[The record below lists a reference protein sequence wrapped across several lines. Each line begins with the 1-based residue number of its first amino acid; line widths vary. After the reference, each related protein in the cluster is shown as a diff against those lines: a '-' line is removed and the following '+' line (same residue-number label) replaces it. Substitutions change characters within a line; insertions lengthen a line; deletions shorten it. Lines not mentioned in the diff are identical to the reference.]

1 MYMNLS
7 IDTET
12 MKFTQMFMF
21 TSVSRC
27 LCSPVFPDV
36 YVHQCL
42 QMFASCLSESFN
54 QICPSGYRTAM
65 KLQALQR
72 LCCLDT
78 VLVRHV
84 TAALHSGGGAQRDVA
99 MSRQEVTCA
108 LNRMFHSASQEVPV
122 HVTAAATEET
132 CSLMFRLFDRSQSD
146 EVSGR
151 SLQTALIALSSDNL
165 LLKYRGLLQVST
177 TPSGSISKPGLRC
190 LLMDLIQVPAA
201 VQEEVVFDDL
211 EAAVQSCFK
220 GVLTPTVSKHHL
232 LSWLQ
237 SEPCLLLWLS
247 TLYRLSASQSV
258 QHNVRCHICKT
269 RPFTGLRY
277 RCMKCVNVHVC
288 QSCFLTDR
296 QTRKHKTHHPMLVF
310 CKQPT
315 WRESL
320 TSLVR
325 SAHHTLLPRRHTQR
339 EANWKRVLM
348 WEEPSETENK
358 GPPTS
363 DASTRLVGS
372 AHSSSSERGVSH
384 GASEAPPPR
393 CSSSCKSLQTN
404 EDTSSQQAVALL
416 TDVKNLQRDRWL
428 LEQELQTFRL
438 TVQSEQGIL
447 EERCSEMEVTV
458 ETLTRYN
465 AQLQGML
472 TQALNKME
480 AQQHGSNMPN
490 SANTENTE
498 RGTITPTSDTL
509 KSTEEET
516 EEEEEIEDE
525 WSQEELQTQTSPT
538 IHQGSPPSPDG
549 DCEEESAGRMSPHHP
564 VELQHGP
571 EEAEL
576 QGERNSLSEEEEEHG
591 PRSSET
597 LLQGT
602 VERLKAALETHRWTH
617 TGERTRAELLQ
628 AAEQVGDSMLHL
640 VDAMETNSPADSSSL
655 ENFI

>member
-1 MYMNLS
+1 
-7 IDTET
+7 
-12 MKFTQMFMF
+12 
-21 TSVSRC
+21 
-27 LCSPVFPDV
+27 
-36 YVHQCL
+36 
-42 QMFASCLSESFN
+42 
-54 QICPSGYRTAM
+54 
-65 KLQALQR
+65 
-72 LCCLDT
+72 
-78 VLVRHV
+78 
-84 TAALHSGGGAQRDVA
+84 
-99 MSRQEVTCA
+99 
-108 LNRMFHSASQEVPV
+108 
-122 HVTAAATEET
+122 
-132 CSLMFRLFDRSQSD
+132 
-146 EVSGR
+146 
-151 SLQTALIALSSDNL
+151 
-165 LLKYRGLLQVST
+165 LLQVST

-296 QTRKHKTHHPMLVF
+296 QTRKHKTHHPVLEF

-325 SAHHTLLPRRHTQR
+325 SAHHALLPRRHTQR
-339 EANWKRVLM
+339 EANWKRVLI
-348 WEEPSETENK
+348 P
-358 GPPTS
+358 
-363 DASTRLVGS
+363 
-372 AHSSSSERGVSH
+372 SSERGVSH
-384 GASEAPPPR
+384 ATSEAPPPH

-404 EDTSSQQAVALL
+404 EDTS
-416 TDVKNLQRDRWL
+416 KQRKTEPDGFISLVFMFVCFFLSCFVLVCYLMLFVCLFFPIRL

-472 TQALNKME
+472 TQVSGCGRSDWLMT
-480 AQQHGSNMPN
+480 AQQHASNMPN

-549 DCEEESAGRMSPHHP
+549 DCEESAGRMSPHNP

-602 VERLKAALETHRWTH
+602 VERLKAALETHRWTQ
-617 TGERTRAELLQ
+617 TGEAQT
-628 AAEQVGDSMLHL
+628 GD
-640 VDAMETNSPADSSSL
+640 
-655 ENFI
+655 

>member
-1 MYMNLS
+1 MLGFQLGQSERRLIMDPDS
-7 IDTET
+7 I
-12 MKFTQMFMF
+12 
-21 TSVSRC
+21 
-27 LCSPVFPDV
+27 DV
-36 YVHQCL
+36 YVPQCF

-84 TAALHSGGGAQRDVA
+84 TAALHSGGGAQSDVA

-108 LNRMFHSASQEVPV
+108 LNRMFHSASQDVPF

-146 EVSGR
+146 EVSAR

-296 QTRKHKTHHPMLVF
+296 QTRKHKTHHPVLEF

-325 SAHHTLLPRRHTQR
+325 SAHHALLPRRHTQR

-348 WEEPSETENK
+348 WEEPSETENRA
-358 GPPTS
+358 PPAS
-363 DASTRLVGS
+363 DASTRLAGS
-372 AHSSSSERGVSH
+372 SHSPSSERGVSH
-384 GASEAPPPR
+384 AASEAPPPH

-404 EDTSSQQAVALL
+404 EDTSSQQTVALL

-480 AQQHGSNMPN
+480 AQQHASNMPN

-549 DCEEESAGRMSPHHP
+549 DCEESAGRMSPHHP

-602 VERLKAALETHRWTH
+602 VERLKAALETHRWTQ

>member
-1 MYMNLS
+1 MDPDS
-7 IDTET
+7 I
-12 MKFTQMFMF
+12 
-21 TSVSRC
+21 
-27 LCSPVFPDV
+27 
-36 YVHQCL
+36 
-42 QMFASCLSESFN
+42 ESFN
-54 QICPSGYRTAM
+54 QICPSVYRTAM
-65 KLQALQR
+65 KLQAVQR
-72 LCCLDT
+72 LCRLDT

-84 TAALHSGGGAQRDVA
+84 TAALHSVGGAQRDVA
-99 MSRQEVTCA
+99 MSREEVTCA
-108 LNRMFHSASQEVPV
+108 LNRMFHSASQEVPG
-122 HVTAAATEET
+122 HVTAAAPEET
-132 CSLMFRLFDRSQSD
+132 CSLMFRLFDRSQSG
-146 EVSGR
+146 EVSAR

-177 TPSGSISKPGLRC
+177 TPSGSISRSGLRC
-190 LLMDLIQVPAA
+190 LLQDLIQVPAA

-220 GVLTPTVSKHHL
+220 GVLTPMVSEHHL

-237 SEPCLLLWLS
+237 SEPCPLLWLS
-247 TLYRLSASQSV
+247 TLYRLSASHSV

-296 QTRKHKTHHPMLVF
+296 QTRKHKTHHPVLEF

-320 TSLVR
+320 TSFVR
-325 SAHHTLLPRRHTQR
+325 SAHHTLLPLRYTQR
-339 EANWKRVLM
+339 EANRKRVLL
-348 WEEPSETENK
+348 WEEPSETENRA
-358 GPPTS
+358 PPPS
-363 DASTRLVGS
+363 DASTQLAGS
-372 AHSSSSERGVSH
+372 AHSPSSDRPVSH
-384 GASEAPPPR
+384 DASEAPPPR
-393 CSSSCKSLQTN
+393 CSSSCKSLQTDD
-404 EDTSSQQAVALL
+404 DTSSQQAAALL

-428 LEQELQTFRL
+428 LEQELQAFRL
-438 TVQSEQGIL
+438 TVQSEQVVL

-458 ETLTRYN
+458 ETLRRHN

-480 AQQHGSNMPN
+480 AQQHANNMPN
-490 SANTENTE
+490 SANMENTE
-498 RGTITPTSDTL
+498 RGTFTPASETL
-509 KSTEEET
+509 KNTEEET
-516 EEEEEIEDE
+516 EEEEIEDE
-525 WSQEELQTQTSPT
+525 WSQEELQTQTN

-549 DCEEESAGRMSPHHP
+549 DYEEESAGHMSPHHP

-576 QGERNSLSEEEEEHG
+576 QGERTSLSEEEEEHG
-591 PRSSET
+591 LCSSET

-602 VERLKAALETHRWTH
+602 LEGLKAALETHKWTQ

-640 VDAMETNSPADSSSL
+640 VDAMETN
-655 ENFI
+655 

>member
-1 MYMNLS
+1 ML
-7 IDTET
+7 
-12 MKFTQMFMF
+12 
-21 TSVSRC
+21 
-27 LCSPVFPDV
+27 
-36 YVHQCL
+36 
-42 QMFASCLSESFN
+42 
-54 QICPSGYRTAM
+54 
-65 KLQALQR
+65 
-72 LCCLDT
+72 
-78 VLVRHV
+78 
-84 TAALHSGGGAQRDVA
+84 RDVA

-108 LNRMFHSASQEVPV
+108 LNRMFHSASQDVPV

-132 CSLMFRLFDRSQSD
+132 CSLMFRLFDRRSD
-146 EVSGR
+146 EVSAR

-296 QTRKHKTHHPMLVF
+296 QTRKHKTHHPVLEF

-320 TSLVR
+320 TLLVR
-325 SAHHTLLPRRHTQR
+325 SAHHALLPRRHTQR

-348 WEEPSETENK
+348 WEEPSETENRCENNPFIIR
-358 GPPTS
+358 PP
-363 DASTRLVGS
+363 
-372 AHSSSSERGVSH
+372 
-384 GASEAPPPR
+384 
-393 CSSSCKSLQTN
+393 SL
-404 EDTSSQQAVALL
+404 VALL

-472 TQALNKME
+472 TQVSGCGRSDWLMTAEVPSIK
-480 AQQHGSNMPN
+480 
-490 SANTENTE
+490 

-549 DCEEESAGRMSPHHP
+549 DCEESAGRMSPHHP

-576 QGERNSLSEEEEEHG
+576 QGERNSLSEQEEEHG

-602 VERLKAALETHRWTH
+602 VERLKAALETHRWTQ
-617 TGERTRAELLQ
+617 TGEAQT
-628 AAEQVGDSMLHL
+628 GD
-640 VDAMETNSPADSSSL
+640 
-655 ENFI
+655 